1 VTLTLLA
8 ASRSLTIAK
17 SCKWWLVVALAGML
31 VVAHGC
37 HGNEDHELISLAAA
51 VAK

>member
-1 VTLTLLA
+1 VILTPLA
-8 ASRSLTIAK
+8 AAHSLTIAK

-37 HGNEDHELISLAAA
+37 HGNEDHELIAQSAA
-51 VAK
+51 VAE

>member
-1 VTLTLLA
+1 LA
-8 ASRSLTIAK
+8 ASRSLTIATR
-17 SCKWWLVVALAGML
+17 CKWWLVVALAGML

-37 HGNEDHELISLAAA
+37 HGNEDHELVVAAAA